1 MLFLF
6 KSMYIIFIYYIFNK
20 YYILSNLQIWRKD
33 MTIDL
38 LFKIAIFIVLLGVG
52 IKVFKFLS
60 GVVFKLAIVMVVLL
74 FFVQLIK

>member
-1 MLFLF
+1 MY
-6 KSMYIIFIYYIFNK
+6 YIINEYDSIVYWLVYSDMEARN
-20 YYILSNLQIWRKD
+20 

-52 IKVFKFLS
+52 IKLFKFLS
-60 GVVFKLAIVMVVLL
+60 GVVFKLALVMVVVL

>member
-1 MLFLF
+1 
-6 KSMYIIFIYYIFNK
+6 
-20 YYILSNLQIWRKD
+20 

-52 IKVFKFLS
+52 IKLFKFLS